1 MYAVVRSAADF
12 AIDPV
17 TLIRAVNYSYASH
30 QFLLMCHRH
39 HCRLIAFSVSCR
51 KPVIKSSS
59 SSRVSPDEDASAT
72 TAETAAVYAVVRSAA
87 DFAIDPVTLSAPLII
102 LIAVPNL

>member
-1 MYAVVRSAADF
+1 MVV
-12 AIDPV
+12 
-17 TLIRAVNYSYASH
+17 
-30 QFLLMCHRH
+30 
-39 HCRLIAFSVSCR
+39 

-87 DFAIDPVTLSAPLII
+87 DFAIDPAVVLLPLII
-102 LIAVPNL
+102 VSESPISFNVS

>member
-1 MYAVVRSAADF
+1 MVV
-12 AIDPV
+12 
-17 TLIRAVNYSYASH
+17 
-30 QFLLMCHRH
+30 
-39 HCRLIAFSVSCR
+39 

-87 DFAIDPVTLSAPLII
+87 DFAIDPVVVLLPLIV
-102 LIAVPNL
+102 LIAVPISSKES